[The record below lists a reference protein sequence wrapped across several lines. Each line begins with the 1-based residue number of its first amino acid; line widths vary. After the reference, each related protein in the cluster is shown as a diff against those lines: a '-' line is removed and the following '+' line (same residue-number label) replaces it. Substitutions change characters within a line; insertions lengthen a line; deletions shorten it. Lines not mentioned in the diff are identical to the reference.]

1 MKTYQEREAMKET
14 ILEDIPFDVDV
25 LMKRLRV
32 PRESPHLNDLRQLV
46 LEAQQVARPKA
57 MYKLGYIES
66 RGDET
71 VVIDGVTFT
80 SRVLRINLE
89 HAHRVFLY
97 VATCGREI
105 HEWGNSLGD
114 LLQQYWAGAIQ
125 EMALRSAARVLNQH
139 IVAHHQPGQ
148 TATMAPG
155 SLADW
160 PLKEQRPLF
169 SLLGDTQKAI
179 GVQLS
184 ESLLM
189 IPTKSV
195 SGMRFPTQESF
206 ESCQLCPRID
216 CPGRRAPYDQ
226 GLYRKK
232 YSLQAQQA

>member
-1 MKTYQEREAMKET
+1 MKET
-14 ILEDIPFDVDV
+14 VLNDIPFEANLDL
-25 LMKRLRV
+25 LMKRLHV
-32 PRESPHLNDLRQLV
+32 TSESPHLNDLQQLV
-46 LEAQQVARPKA
+46 LEAQQIARPKA
-57 MYKLGYIES
+57 MYRLGYIES
-66 RGDET
+66 RGNET
-71 VVIDGVTFT
+71 ILIDGMTFT
-80 SRVLRINLE
+80 SRVLRVNLE

-105 HEWGNSLGD
+105 HDWGNSLGD

-125 EMALRSAARVLNQH
+125 EMALRSAARALNQH
-139 IVAHHQPGQ
+139 IAAHHQPGQ

-169 SLLGDTQKAI
+169 SLLGDTQGAI